1 MPTELNHPR
10 EELINIKNIADNE
23 WFKWCLVR
31 HLSSEDCNP
40 KRNTKADKDFSKKID
55 FKDTKFL
62 VKVRDIHKIE
72 KKNSTA
78 LVFLVMKIRKN
89 IQSNKKML

>member
-1 MPTELNHPR
+1 MPTELNHPI

-31 HLSSEDCNP
+31 HLNSEDCNP
-40 KRNTKADKDFSKKID
+40 KRNTKADKDFAKKID
-55 FKDTKFL
+55 FKDTKFP

-72 KKNSTA
+72 KKNSIA